1 MILFP
6 VDFLISFGIHSTLKL
21 GKYVTSSAC
30 RYNDIQWIAID
41 LHSAFTRFIIYAPS
55 FIF

>member
-41 LHSAFTRFIIYAPS
+41 LHSVFTRFIIYAPS